1 MKKKVLL
8 VSSAFTTTLIS
19 ANSIGYALWF
29 LNESKSNEFATIEFD
44 NKNAKPVAYIEG
56 QESTKYTS
64 IEKALKVAENDSNN
78 NTIYV
83 IPGTNPIIEGE
94 CLVDTGDTLVFPYD
108 GTTWQDSTRNVTND
122 NFADSS
128 LEQVNQNRKNLIT
141 LKKDATLI
149 NKGTILIGGIIGTS
163 SMNNTRQRPTGHTVG
178 SYVELRMEEQSK
190 LSNYGNIT
198 CYGYIKPNKIFTI
211 NSPDQ
216 PEIENVGADASVT
229 LPLVIYDYRGAKFS
243 LGAVGTKIMPFNI
256 FDFPNSQ
263 VKMIFDNQ
271 SCLNTTVTLY
281 STGFDGFMEGIQM
294 ETLKLIDQEDAIF
307 ICKDGTIEMKYNSSK
322 YSNGEFFT
330 TNDSSTDTTSDNF
343 NKTQVNV
350 LGNFEF
356 SSTQMTLAGLLD
368 INTADYYLPFSY
380 KYDINII
387 SGESNIRSKLKFLK
401 GSSLTINQSGTLN
414 IDSNVSFYST
424 YVDQS
429 QYAEPKYPRDVSQAL
444 LVNNGTLNINSD
456 LSGFITSQSDNA
468 IINISSD
475 VNLSTS
481 VDELLDASLGSGLF
495 DKLKMTATYRTVNG
509 VAYGYIANSD
519 DFSDPFLCSFSNNS
533 QYFSNSEGV
542 WCGLQGNS
550 DINESISNDKTKEF
564 NITDLVDISIC
575 FDEKTTL
582 ITNQGEKSIKDIKE
596 NDEVL
601 TFNHFENKFE
611 MQKIILKISHKERMC
626 NSIKLNFENNYTI
639 TVINSHGF
647 FNTEENKYI
656 SINQNNVAS
665 YVNKNFLIH
674 KDNQLSKVKLL
685 SYEITREIKKGYAI
699 ITNKNYNAVCNKLL
713 NVTDITDA
721 LYNLFPYD
729 KNHCYSKE
737 MVNHI
742 IKKYG
747 YLKYEHFKSL
757 ISEDLFNAFNGK
769 YFIQKFI
776 SGCMNINLLTK
787 YLEIVQKY
795 NEIGEVE
802 FAAYFN

>member
-1 MKKKVLL
+1 M
-8 VSSAFTTTLIS
+8 SRAYTTTLIS

-29 LNESKSNEFATIEFD
+29 LKESKSNEFTTIEFD
-44 NKNAKPVAYIEG
+44 NKNDKPVAYIEG
-56 QESTKYTS
+56 QENTKYTS
-64 IEKALKVAENDSNN
+64 IKKALDVAEHDSNN

-83 IPGTNPIIEGE
+83 IPGTNPIIEGK
-94 CLVDTGDTLVFPYD
+94 CLVASGDTLVFPYD
-108 GTTWQDSTRNVTND
+108 GTTWQDSERNTVTND

-128 LEQVNQNRKNLIT
+128 LDHVNQNRKNLIT
-141 LKKDATLI
+141 LKNDATLI
-149 NKGTILIGGIIGTS
+149 NEGTIQIGGIIGTS
-163 SMNNTRQRPTGHTVG
+163 TNKSRQRPTGHTVG
-178 SYVELRMEEQSK
+178 NYVELRMEEQSK
-190 LSNYGNIT
+190 LLNYGNIT

-211 NSPDQ
+211 NSDNQ
-216 PEIENVGADASVT
+216 PVIENIGPNASLT
-229 LPLVIYDYRGAKFS
+229 LPLVIYDYKGANFS
-243 LGAVGTKIMPFNI
+243 LGAVGTTIMPFNI

-281 STGFDGFMEGIQM
+281 SPGFPGVMEEGIQT
-294 ETLKLIDQEDAIF
+294 ETLKLIDQADAIF
-307 ICKDGTIEMKYNSSK
+307 ICKDGAIEMKYNSSK
-322 YSNGEFFT
+322 YENGEFFT
-330 TNDSSTDTTSDNF
+330 IDDSSTDTISENF
-343 NKTQVNV
+343 NKTQVNIK
-350 LGNFEF
+350 GNFEF
-356 SSTQMTLAGLLD
+356 SSTQMKLAGLLP

-387 SGESNIRSKLKFLK
+387 SGESNIKSKLKFLK

-414 IDSNVSFYST
+414 INSNVSFYST

-429 QYAEPKYPRDVSQAL
+429 QYAEQKYPRDVSQAL
-444 LVNNGTLNINSD
+444 LINNGTLNIKSG

-475 VNLSTS
+475 VNLVTS
-481 VDELLDASLGSGLF
+481 VDELLDASRGSGIFELR
-495 DKLKMTATYRTVNG
+495 MTATYRTVNG

-519 DFSDPFLCSFSNNS
+519 DFSDPILCSFSNNS
-533 QYFSNSEGV
+533 RYFSNSEGIRS
-542 WCGLQGNS
+542 GLQGNS
-550 DINESISNDKTKEF
+550 DINESISNDKTKKF
-564 NITDLVDISIC
+564 RLTDLVDISC

-582 ITNQGEKSIKDIKE
+582 ITNQGKKSIKDIKE

-611 MQKIILKISHKERMC
+611 MQKIILKISHKERLC

-647 FNTEENKYI
+647 FNAEENKYI
-656 SINQNNVAS
+656 SINQNNVDS
-665 YVNKNFLIH
+665 YINKNFLIH
-674 KDNQLSKVKLL
+674 KDNKLSKVKLL
-685 SYEITREIKKGYAI
+685 SYETTRENKKSYAI
-699 ITNKNYNAVCNKLL
+699 ITNKNYNAVCNNLL

-729 KNHCYSKE
+729 KNHCYNKE

-747 YLKYEHFKSL
+747 YLKYDHFKNL

-776 SGCMNINLLTK
+776 SGYMNIDLLTK
-787 YLEIVQKY
+787 YLEILQKY
-795 NEIGEVE
+795 NELGEVE
-802 FAAYFN
+802 FATYFN